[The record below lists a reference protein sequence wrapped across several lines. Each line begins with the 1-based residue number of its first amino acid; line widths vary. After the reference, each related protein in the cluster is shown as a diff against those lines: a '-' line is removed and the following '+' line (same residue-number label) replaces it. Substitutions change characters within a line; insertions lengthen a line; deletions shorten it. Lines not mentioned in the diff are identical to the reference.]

1 MIIVQSIK
9 NMFQAYKKLSMRL
22 SLFSTFI
29 VLLLTYIVYSDSN
42 GNQRYKICRQIFI
55 KAHHS
60 QIFFKVGEV
69 SWNQGNLINISSKAQ
84 EKKAPQRKVLEFFLL
99 NTFKPT
105 FSMGNLTQ
113 RWSQSGTFFS
123 KIRTIFLIFKKGQE
137 RPPSSPLPC

>member
-84 EKKAPQRKVLEFFLL
+84 EKKAPQGEVLEFFLL

-113 RWSQSGTFFS
+113 RWSQSGAFFS

-137 RPPSSPLPC
+137 RPPSTPLPS